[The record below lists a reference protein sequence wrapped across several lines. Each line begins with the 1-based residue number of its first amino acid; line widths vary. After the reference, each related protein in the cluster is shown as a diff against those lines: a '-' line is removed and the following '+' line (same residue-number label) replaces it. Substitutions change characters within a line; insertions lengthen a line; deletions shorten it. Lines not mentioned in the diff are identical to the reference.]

1 MHIGTHY
8 VVYYEGIFGRVRSSR
23 KIDTFEEACDRFER
37 FRDGDYQATVFRVEP
52 PLPQGCKCGICI
64 DVTADAEERIRNRY
78 RQRRGYEMPA
88 WLREVA

>member
-1 MHIGTHY
+1 MTPTPHY
-8 VVYYEGIFGRVRSSR
+8 VTYALYDGELGHACDPTDFDGACDAYAERRDEGQ
-23 KIDTFEEACDRFER
+23 EAC
-37 FRDGDYQATVFRVEP
+37 VFRVEP

-78 RQRRGYEMPA
+78 RQRRGYEMPV